1 MDYSILWTDDLIIT
15 FVGVSGLVFT
25 GYTINARVN
34 WKYIL
39 VLILAFL
46 GLTYYAAE
54 VCYSRTLNQHDDALA
69 YLYKQAI
76 EVYPESNYAQKYY
89 EMSPEEQG
97 EINNLISNMDSN
109 RGKIGYY
116 YGYAT
121 LGSTRDA
128 ARLWGTSMFKMY
140 GTPAIIPVILVL
152 GLTVA
157 GTIISKG
164 VQDIRDYNRRLK
176 EENKNLKDQNEKAKI
191 AANQSQDALDD
202 VNNRLKQRQKDLRN
216 IELSKEWQDA
226 EKYQK
231 KLKDYKDQINDAI
244 TIGLDYENRNNQL
257 KETNKQLQKEYQNLV
272 AKKEKIEKEIAAKE
286 KDEKEAEKD
295 AYNMLDAL

>member
-15 FVGVSGLVFT
+15 FVGISGLVLT
-25 GYTINARVN
+25 GCAINAKFN

-97 EINNLISNMDSN
+97 RINNLISNMDSN
-109 RGKIGYY
+109 RGAIGYY

-128 ARLWGTSMFKMY
+128 ARLWGTSMIKMY
-140 GTPAIIPVILVL
+140 GTPAIIPLILVL

-157 GTIISKG
+157 GTVISQG

-176 EENKNLKDQNEKAKI
+176 TENKNLKDQNEKAKI

-202 VNNRLKQRQKDLRN
+202 VNNRLKQRQKDLRD

-226 EKYQK
+226 ERYQN
-231 KLKDYKDQINDAI
+231 KLQDYKDQIKAAI
-244 TIGLDYENRNNQL
+244 EKKQDYENQNELL
-257 KETNKQLQKEYQNLV
+257 KETNKQLQKEYQDLV
-272 AKKEKIEKEIAAKE
+272 DKIEKMKKEIADKE
-286 KDEKEAEKD
+286 KTEKAAEED